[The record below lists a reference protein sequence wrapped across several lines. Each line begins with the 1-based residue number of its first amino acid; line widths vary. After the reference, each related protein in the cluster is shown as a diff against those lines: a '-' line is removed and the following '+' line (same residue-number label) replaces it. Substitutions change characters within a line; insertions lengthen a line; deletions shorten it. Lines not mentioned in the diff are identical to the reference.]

1 MKTTRQRAILS
12 LIATRPVHSQEE
24 LAHLLEQQG
33 YEVTQAT
40 VSRDIKDLGLIKVP
54 LKNGSGNGSQ
64 FKYVEPGL
72 GKSYASRLHRVI
84 AELVRE
90 CRGSLNSIVLRTP
103 PGSAMLVASAV
114 DEAGWPEVMGT
125 IGGDDTVL
133 VIVDDAAKMPVVKQR
148 FDDMRSEDPL

>member
-24 LAHLLEQQG
+24 LAQFLEQQG

-40 VSRDIKDLGLIKVP
+40 VSRDIKDLGLVKVP
-54 LKNGSGNGSQ
+54 LKNGNGHGTQ

-72 GKSYASRLHRVI
+72 GKGYASRLHRVI
-84 AELVRE
+84 AELVRS
-90 CRGSLNSIVLRTP
+90 CRGSVNQIVLRTP
-103 PGSAMLVASAV
+103 PGSAMLVASAI
-114 DEAGWPEVMGT
+114 DEAEWPEVMGT

-133 VIVDDAAKMPVVKQR
+133 VLLEDPGKLPVVKQR
-148 FDDMRSEDPL
+148 FEDMRSEDPL